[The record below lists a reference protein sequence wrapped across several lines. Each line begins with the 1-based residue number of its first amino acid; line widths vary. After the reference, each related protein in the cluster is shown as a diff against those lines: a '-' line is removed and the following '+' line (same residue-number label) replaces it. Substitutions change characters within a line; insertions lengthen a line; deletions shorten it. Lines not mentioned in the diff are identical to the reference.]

1 MSCDNQN
8 VIATWLVC
16 WVNWV
21 NWLYRTCWC
30 KGSLLLYWRKYIIWG
45 IYINANSLI
54 VCFIPLLYTT
64 MNLFLPSVIVVS
76 SQKLKILL
84 MSNLTKYKI
93 SLWSSGGFISSG
105 AEHHVYHGN
114 KQWGISNPS
123 LFISSVCLH
132 SLSGK
137 HVHVSA
143 CESPPSPT
151 HGISCLTTVINAKKQ
166 LRLSWKW
173 DGRRQKA
180 VFRRRWPSGF
190 TREGAV

>member
-1 MSCDNQN
+1 MTKCHVTINM
-8 VIATWLVC
+8 LLPHG
-16 WVNWV
+16 V
-21 NWLYRTCWC
+21 NWLYWTCWC

-114 KQWGISNPS
+114 KQWVISNPS
-123 LFISSVCLH
+123 LFISSVFC
-132 SLSGK
+132 SL
-137 HVHVSA
+137 VYTA
-143 CESPPSPT
+143 FQESMSMLAP
-151 HGISCLTTVINAKKQ
+151 VN
-166 LRLSWKW
+166 LRLLLLMVSV
-173 DGRRQKA
+173 A
-180 VFRRRWPSGF
+180 SPLL
-190 TREGAV
+190 